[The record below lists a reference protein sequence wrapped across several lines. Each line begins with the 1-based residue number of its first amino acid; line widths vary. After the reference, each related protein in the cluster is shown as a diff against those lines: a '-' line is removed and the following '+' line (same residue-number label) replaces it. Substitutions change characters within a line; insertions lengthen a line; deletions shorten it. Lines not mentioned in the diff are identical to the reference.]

1 MKSYQINQINL
12 ITAICSELNRQ
23 YPGINVDH
31 RFGKIAE
38 AANIIVTEFGRPY
51 VPASSNMG
59 LEAWLNSD
67 ETGSSSLYM
76 AWILSGGVFG
86 HWWGRH
92 QPEPNYPRDPD
103 DFGRCLKM
111 VEAVPEFKGIIYK
124 MNDCGPEWMAVARH
138 WDSWAKL
145 YQENDGRGLY
155 DLMQSAFKA
164 DRGE

>member
-1 MKSYQINQINL
+1 MINQINL
-12 ITAICSELNRQ
+12 ISAITNELSRQ
-23 YPGINVDH
+23 HPGIAVDH
-31 RFGKIAE
+31 RFNKIIE
-38 AANIIVTEFGRPY
+38 AANIIVAEFGRPY

-76 AWILSGGVFG
+76 AWILSGGGFG
-86 HWWGRH
+86 HWWGRR

-124 MNDCGPEWMAVARH
+124 MNDYGPEWMAVARH
-138 WDSWAKL
+138 WDSWEKL
-145 YQENDGRGLY
+145 YRENDGRDLY

-164 DRGE
+164 ARGE

>member
-12 ITAICSELNRQ
+12 ISAITNELSRQ
-23 YPGINVDH
+23 HPGIAVDH
-31 RFGKIAE
+31 RFNKIIE
-38 AANIIVTEFGRPY
+38 AANIIVAEFGRPY

-76 AWILSGGVFG
+76 AWILSGGGFG
-86 HWWGRH
+86 HWWGRR

-124 MNDCGPEWMAVARH
+124 MNDYGPEWMAVARH
-138 WDSWAKL
+138 WDSWEKL
-145 YQENDGRGLY
+145 YLENDGRDLY

-164 DRGE
+164 ARGE